1 MLRWAISYKHVTLLL
16 RISNIWFSPIRFW
29 DQIQFWCTLLQGEI
43 YITGLIS
50 ICAHFSFMQVENP
63 NTIQRTK
70 KPSLVLRSP
79 FNDRAVKITARAN
92 QVDKEMYYWVLNTKN
107 DHEYVIR
114 SVFLQSLYEL
124 KNITS
129 YQNNVRNFT
138 GKQQFIKTPM
148 LRRPKKSLFLLHH
161 LRKSLLR

>member
-1 MLRWAISYKHVTLLL
+1 M
-16 RISNIWFSPIRFW
+16 
-29 DQIQFWCTLLQGEI
+29 
-43 YITGLIS
+43 
-50 ICAHFSFMQVENP
+50 
-63 NTIQRTK
+63 
-70 KPSLVLRSP
+70 LRSP

-129 YQNNVRNFT
+129 YQNNIRNFT
-138 GKQQFIKTPM
+138 GKQ
-148 LRRPKKSLFLLHH
+148 
-161 LRKSLLR
+161 